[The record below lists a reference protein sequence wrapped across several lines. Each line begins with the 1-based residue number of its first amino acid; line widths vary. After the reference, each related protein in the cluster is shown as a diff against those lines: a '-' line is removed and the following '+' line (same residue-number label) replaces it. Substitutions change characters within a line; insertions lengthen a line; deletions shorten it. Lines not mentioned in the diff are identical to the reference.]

1 MDPKGLLGSL
11 LKIKEEAAVEGM
23 GRYATIRIHQG
34 HRLAAQGDAQLKV
47 SLAGDGSAANIV
59 WMGRQ
64 ELDQKVDGRG
74 RNFISMCN

>member
-64 ELDQKVDGRG
+64 DAGAGPEGGWARA
-74 RNFISMCN
+74 